1 MITIKTFLILY
12 NKRSLCIPISFYS
25 KLNVTEDVK
34 HKAIDESIS
43 NLVKSAI
50 TSKKEETLTSPI
62 SSNAS
67 TPTNSNRT
75 DLHALHPLNNLNEN
89 ISSPIDIVSDIK
101 GKHNEMVSK
110 QVLTDPEE
118 NMDDYDEISFPDISA
133 SSMSTPTPPDEYVMK
148 LQEAEV
154 MIEKLRNTN
163 RHHRTEVSILM

>member
-1 MITIKTFLILY
+1 M
-12 NKRSLCIPISFYS
+12 
-25 KLNVTEDVK
+25 NVTEDDK

-43 NLVKSAI
+43 NFVKSAKA
-50 TSKKEETLTSPI
+50 SKKEETLTSPI

-89 ISSPIDIVSDIK
+89 ISSPIDIVSDIN
-101 GKHNEMVSK
+101 GKHNELASK
-110 QVLTDPEE
+110 PVVIDPEE

>member
-1 MITIKTFLILY
+1 MITIKTFLILC

-25 KLNVTEDVK
+25 KLNVTEDDK

-43 NLVKSAI
+43 NLVKSAK

>member
-1 MITIKTFLILY
+1 M
-12 NKRSLCIPISFYS
+12 
-25 KLNVTEDVK
+25 NVTEDDK

-43 NLVKSAI
+43 NLVKSAKA
-50 TSKKEETLTSPI
+50 SKKEETLTSPI

-75 DLHALHPLNNLNEN
+75 DLHALNSFNNPNEH